1 MQCPKCTAPNT
12 PEAVFCDEC
21 GSPLEAA
28 CATCGDRNRAGAKF
42 CKKCGRPLA
51 APAPETYTPPH
62 LAEKILTSRSAL
74 EGERKQVTVLF
85 ADIKGSM
92 ELVADR
98 DPEEA
103 RALLDPILSGMM
115 EAVHY
120 YEGTVNQVLG
130 DGIMALFGAPL
141 AHEDHAVRACY
152 AALRMQASVQRYGR
166 EVLGLA
172 QAPVLIRVG
181 LNSGEVVVR
190 AIGNDLHM
198 DYTALG
204 QTTHLA
210 ARMEQMAPPG
220 SVLATASTLNLAR
233 GYVQAQP
240 LGPVQVKG
248 LETPVPVYEIIGTTR
263 ARSRLQAAG
272 PAGLTPLV
280 GRRDEMAR
288 LRAALASA
296 RAGRGQVVA
305 VTGEPGVGKSRLLYE
320 LAHSPAV
327 DGWSVLESVA
337 VPYGKATAY
346 LPVVD
351 LLRSAFQI
359 DSRDEAATIHEK
371 IAARLSALDTTLGET
386 IPALLSLL
394 DALPE
399 ASPFRALDPS
409 ERRRQTLVGLKRLM
423 IAETCA
429 RPLLLVVE
437 NLQWVDS
444 QTRAFLDALVESLP
458 TLPILLLV
466 SYRPEYETGWAGLPQ
481 HARLRVDPLASAE
494 ARELLRVLMGDD
506 SRLTS
511 LVRALIDRI
520 GGNPFFLEESVRSLA
535 ETGVLEGAPGAY
547 RRSDRSPAVEIPA
560 TIRAIVA
567 SRIDRL
573 AQDDKRLL
581 QAASII
587 GKDVPLGL
595 LEPIAELPAPALRP
609 TLARLQAAGF
619 LHERGLLPD
628 PEFTF
633 IHALTHE
640 VAYAGVLHERR
651 RVLHAHV
658 AEVIEQ
664 RAGDRRAD
672 TVERLAYHAFRGEV
686 WEKAVTYSRLAGARA
701 VARAA
706 NVEAVACFEQALAAL
721 EHLPDSSSAETLA
734 QATDLRL
741 DLRPPLLQLGRLNE
755 VLSRSLEAE
764 RLASRLG
771 DDRRLANVYTYLV
784 NYHYL
789 KGEPDLAIE
798 YGERCLAIA
807 EATDDETLRALA
819 GRYMGHISH
828 TLGQYRRA
836 QQIFT
841 ENVERLEA
849 APLAGEAAPPS
860 VSYAASTAWLAFTL
874 AELGEFEFAD
884 AYLARAEKAA
894 NADGHA
900 YSQAI
905 AWTLTGLVRAR
916 QGRFEEALPPL
927 ERSLEACRERQL
939 AIWQPIPSS
948 LLGLTLA
955 TLGRPDEGLHLLE
968 SGVALTGELGVKSY
982 LALWTAHLAEGLLAA
997 GRLDQAL
1004 ATAEHAL
1011 ELAIAHRERGHQ
1023 AWALHVLGEI
1033 AAHPEAVDLDRAETS
1048 QAQALALARTLE
1060 MRPLVG
1066 RCHLALGQLYRR
1078 TGNAVRAEEH
1088 LASAT
1093 ELFCEMGM
1101 SRWLKESEDSL
1112 RAVGRLF
1119 IVARDHPALH
1129 AYLEQA
1135 FTGDEAIRIVLD
1147 RRRGERRQVPDGH
1160 LRERRLAER
1169 RIRADVDV
1177 RLRARALVVLD

>member
-1 MQCPKCTAPNT
+1 MQCPKCTAQNT
-12 PEAVFCDEC
+12 PDAVFCDEC
-21 GSPLEAA
+21 GGPLEAA
-28 CATCGDRNRAGAKF
+28 CATCGDQNRAGAKF

-98 DPEEA
+98 DPEEV

-152 AALRMQASVQRYGR
+152 AALRMQESVQRYGR
-166 EVLGLA
+166 EMLGLA

-210 ARMEQMAPPG
+210 ARMEQMAAPG
-220 SVLATASTLNLAR
+220 SVLATASTLDLVR

-280 GRRDEMAR
+280 GRREEMAR
-288 LRAALASA
+288 LRAALDRAG
-296 RAGRGQVVA
+296 AGRGQVVA
-305 VTGEPGVGKSRLLYE
+305 LTGEPGVGKSRLLYE
-320 LAHSPAV
+320 LVHSPAV

-351 LLRSAFQI
+351 LLRGAFQI
-359 DSRDEAATIHEK
+359 DSRDDAATIHEK
-371 IAARLSALDTTLGET
+371 IAARLSALDMTLGET

-399 ASPFRALDPS
+399 ASPFRALDPT
-409 ERRRQTLVGLKRLM
+409 ERRRQTLAGLNRLL
-423 IAETCA
+423 IAESRV
-429 RPLLLVVE
+429 RPVLLVVE

-481 HARLRVDPLASAE
+481 HARLRVGPLPPAE

-506 SRLTS
+506 AGLTS

-535 ETGVLEGAPGAY
+535 ETGVLEGTPGAY
-547 RRSDRSPAVEIPA
+547 LRSDRSPAVEIPA

-587 GKDVPLGL
+587 GKDVPLRL
-595 LEPIAELPAPALRP
+595 LEPIAELSAPALRP
-609 TLARLQAAGF
+609 ALARLQAAGF
-619 LHERGLLPD
+619 LHERELLPD

-664 RAGDRRAD
+664 RLAD
-672 TVERLAYHAFRGEV
+672 AVERLAYHAFRGEA
-686 WEKAVTYSRLAGARA
+686 WEKAVTYARLAGVRA

-721 EHLPDSSSAETLA
+721 EHLPDSSSAETLV

-771 DDRRLANVYTYLV
+771 DDRRLANVYTYLI

-807 EATDDETLRALA
+807 EASDDETLRALA
-819 GRYMGHISH
+819 GRYMGHIFH

-836 QQIFT
+836 QRIFT

-849 APLAGEAAPPS
+849 SPLAGEAAPPS

-874 AELGEFEFAD
+874 AELGEFDFAD
-884 AYLARAEKAA
+884 AYLVRAEKAA

-955 TLGRPDEGLHLLE
+955 TLGRPDEGVLLLE
-968 SGVALTGELGVKSY
+968 SGVALTEELGVKSY

-1004 ATAEHAL
+1004 ATAEQAL

-1033 AAHPEAVDLDRAETS
+1033 AAHPEAADFDRAETS

-1066 RCHLALGQLYRR
+1066 RCRLALGQLYRR

-1101 SRWLKESEDSL
+1101 SRWLKEAEASL
-1112 RAVGRLF
+1112 RALGRMF

-1160 LRERRLAER
+1160 VRERRQAER
-1169 RIRADVDV
+1169 RLRADVDA
-1177 RLRARALVVLD
+1177 RLRARALVVVN